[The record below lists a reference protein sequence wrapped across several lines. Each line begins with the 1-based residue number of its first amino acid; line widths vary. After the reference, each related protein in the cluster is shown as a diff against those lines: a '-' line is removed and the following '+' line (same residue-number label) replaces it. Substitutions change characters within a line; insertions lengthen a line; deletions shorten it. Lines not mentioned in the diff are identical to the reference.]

1 MPSDWTFVV
10 TRRRVDAT
18 AAASKQSALGLV
30 VDRELP
36 RQGGGEGTQMQV
48 TSDCHVLTDPLTDH
62 GKRPSR

>member
-48 TSDCHVLTDPLTDH
+48 TS
-62 GKRPSR
+62 